1 MHTVVF
7 TTLFMSWLL
16 NTVSQRSTS
25 DVVTRL

>member
-16 NTVSQRSTS
+16 NTASQRSTN